1 MKHDELLQ
9 NIRELL
15 ETNNGVNVTEV
26 KGSQKYLE
34 IEFTVTD
41 AFSRLLVF
49 SLAEATN
56 ILLAVW
62 SKYEL
67 CSEESKLN
75 PEEGLI
81 YAFRSSSNTD
91 ALDEFSWLGAHL
103 TWYMYKCGLIDTY
116 EEKRYCKL
124 FGAVSRSA

>member
-1 MKHDELLQ
+1 MNPDDLLQ
-9 NIRELL
+9 NIKQLL
-15 ETNNGVNVTEV
+15 ESNNGINVTEV
-26 KGSQKYLE
+26 KGNQNYLE

-56 ILLAVW
+56 TLLAVW
-62 SKYEL
+62 SKHDL

-81 YAFRSSSNTD
+81 YAFRSGSNTD
-91 ALDEFSWLGAHL
+91 AIDEFSWLGAHL
-103 TWYMYKCGLIDTY
+103 TWSMYRCGLIKSN

-124 FGAVSRSA
+124 FGAVSKSA

>member
-1 MKHDELLQ
+1 MNPEELLQ
-9 NIRELL
+9 NIKELL
-15 ETNNGVNVTEV
+15 ETNNGINVTGV
-26 KGSQKYLE
+26 KVSQKYLE

-41 AFSRLLVF
+41 AISRLLVY

-56 ILLAVW
+56 ALLAVW
-62 SKYEL
+62 PKYDL

-81 YAFRSSSNTD
+81 YAFRSGSNPN
-91 ALDEFSWLGAHL
+91 AVDEFGWLGAQL
-103 TWYMYKCGLIDTY
+103 TWSMYRCGLINSN

-124 FGAVSRSA
+124 FGAVSKSA